1 MNREHV
7 LVVDDEKL
15 IRFTLRESLAAEG
28 CVVHEAGDVSEARKL
43 LERHRIDCA
52 ILDHKLP
59 DGDGFA
65 LMAEIKEVAP
75 DIPIIL
81 MTAYST
87 VQKAVEAMRQGA
99 FTYVNKPFEADE
111 MVLNVRTALETTR
124 LRREVHALRRMH
136 AEAGIGAIIGESE
149 AMRAIKG
156 LMETLASS
164 PANTV
169 LLLGDSGTGKALA
182 GTPANH

>member
-1 MNREHV
+1 
-7 LVVDDEKL
+7 
-15 IRFTLRESLAAEG
+15 
-28 CVVHEAGDVSEARKL
+28 
-43 LERHRIDCA
+43 
-52 ILDHKLP
+52 
-59 DGDGFA
+59 
-65 LMAEIKEVAP
+65 MAEIKEVAP

-136 AEAGIGAIIGESE
+136 ADEGIGAIVAESE
-149 AMRAIKG
+149 AMRAI
-156 LMETLASS
+156 TASWLS
-164 PANTV
+164 RPANWGAWT
-169 LLLGDSGTGKALA
+169 SWSTAHRC
-182 GTPANH
+182 PAAPLERSAPSTRLTKTNYWATLT